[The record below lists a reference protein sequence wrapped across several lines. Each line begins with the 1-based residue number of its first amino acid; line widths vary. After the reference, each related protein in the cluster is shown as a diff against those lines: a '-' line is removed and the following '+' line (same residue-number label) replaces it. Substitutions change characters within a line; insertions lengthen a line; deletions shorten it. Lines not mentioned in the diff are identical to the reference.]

1 MGERCDQTAVCEMGE
16 ALLILEEF
24 ICIMILD
31 IYLKTDP
38 KGVDIMCEE
47 MEKMID
53 EVEKR
58 TTYINNLE
66 AIRHIMEG
74 LKFTAQQAMDLLK
87 IPAAEQEKY
96 IAKL

>member
-1 MGERCDQTAVCEMGE
+1 MGE

-24 ICIMILD
+24 ICIMELD
-31 IYLKTDP
+31 IHLKTDP

>member
-1 MGERCDQTAVCEMGE
+1 MGE
-16 ALLILEEF
+16 ALLILKEF

-31 IYLKTDP
+31 IYLKTNP

>member
-1 MGERCDQTAVCEMGE
+1 M
-16 ALLILEEF
+16 ILEEF
-24 ICIMILD
+24 ICIMIVD
-31 IYLKTDP
+31 IYLKTNP

>member
-1 MGERCDQTAVCEMGE
+1 MGE

-31 IYLKTDP
+31 IYLKTNP

>member
-1 MGERCDQTAVCEMGE
+1 MRRNG
-16 ALLILEEF
+16 
-24 ICIMILD
+24 
-31 IYLKTDP
+31 
-38 KGVDIMCEE
+38 
-47 MEKMID
+47 KMID

-87 IPAAEQEKY
+87 IPTAEREKY
-96 IAKL
+96 IEKL